1 MLVHISSFKVS
12 VTGLNQGR
20 IQDFLNVSQNICCH
34 STGGYN
40 VIFPGGEGGVFV
52 INNRLNYFRNKNL
65 TL

>member
-1 MLVHISSFKVS
+1 MNKKNCIA
-12 VTGLNQGR
+12 QGR

-34 STGGYN
+34 STGEYN
-40 VIFPGGEGGVFV
+40 VFFPGGGEGGVFV